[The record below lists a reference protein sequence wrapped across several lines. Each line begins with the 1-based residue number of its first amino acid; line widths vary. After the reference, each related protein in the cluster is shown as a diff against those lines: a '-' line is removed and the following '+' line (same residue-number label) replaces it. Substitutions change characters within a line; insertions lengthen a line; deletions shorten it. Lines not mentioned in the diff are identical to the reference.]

1 MNYRRPCLLMAV
13 MFVLGECISAEETGP
28 LLHALSG
35 AAVLFLTGA
44 GLLRKKVRRGA
55 AALLLFVFLLGFCRY
70 HIAEQGFKK
79 NQSRI
84 LYFGELNVALTGK
97 VVAYYSSKDTYRM
110 ILSGSMLSSAYGSL
124 RELPETATEM
134 QRKRY
139 DQPVGRIMVYLD
151 APADVYPGHEV
162 RITGKMTKEEQPQNE
177 GQFDYGRYLR
187 SQGISGSMYGK
198 RMEIVGGDV
207 LPLWKILQRF
217 REWCQEAF
225 RTICTES
232 GSGIYQAVLLGER
245 GEMPEEISRLFQE
258 SGISHILAVSGLHLS
273 ILGMGFYNILRKGR
287 LHQKAAGIFAGILIL
302 LYGTFTGCSGSA
314 MRAVIMLLLQFLA
327 RSMGRTYDMLSA
339 VGVAAVLLL
348 LLSPYLLFTG
358 GFQLSFAAVLSIGLA
373 MDLPKL
379 KWQIVETIRIALLLQ
394 LGMLPIVLYHYFKLP
409 LYSLLLNLLVLPL
422 MGYVLG
428 GGILALALYPF
439 STLLARVAIGGGH
452 MIIAFY
458 KWLCEAVSTWQ
469 YASLVLGRPG
479 MGDILVYYGVLLL
492 LFCILE
498 RRGRRQERTPYLER
512 AIILLIMFIQ
522 IWNLIPD
529 KPQKTEITALY
540 VGQGDG
546 FIIRNRDIVVTMDQG
561 STSDKHFGENVLEP
575 YLLSQGISCID
586 ASMISHCDSD
596 HYSGILYLLTE
607 TSAVRIRRMI
617 LPAAAK
623 LDSRYDTLR
632 QAAAQRNTEIEYM
645 QSGDE
650 MTVTEEKEKE
660 EEKLVFQCIYPVDD
674 THIEDANTQSLG
686 VLLTAGR
693 FRMLF
698 TGDMPKEA
706 EEVMLQEM
714 QRRRLVEDIDVLKVG
729 HHGSATSTSELLLET
744 LSPAYALISYGR
756 NNDYGHP
763 HQETMEKLR
772 QRGIRLLETARLGE
786 IRIIPEQDGSIRLYH
801 YRKAAG

>member
-1 MNYRRPCLLMAV
+1 MAV

-28 LLHALSG
+28 LIHTVAG
-35 AAVLFLTGA
+35 AAMLLLLGTGI
-44 GLLRKKVRRGA
+44 LRKKVRRGA
-55 AALLLFVFLLGFCRY
+55 AALLLFVFSLGFCRY
-70 HIAEQGFKK
+70 HMAEQDFKA

-84 LYFGELNVALTGK
+84 SYFGELNVTVTGK
-97 VVAYYSSKDTYRM
+97 VVAYYSTKDTYRL
-110 ILSGSMLSSAYGSL
+110 ILSESMLSSAYGSL

-139 DQPVGRIMVYLD
+139 DQPVGKTMVYLD
-151 APADVYPGHEV
+151 APAEVCPGHEV
-162 RITGKMTKEEQPQNE
+162 RITGKMAKEERPQNE
-177 GQFDYGRYLR
+177 GQFDYSLYLH

-207 LPLWKILQRF
+207 LPLWKLLQRF
-217 REWCQEAF
+217 REWCQKAF
-225 RTICTES
+225 RAICTES
-232 GSGIYQAVLLGER
+232 DSGIYQAVLLGER

-258 SGISHILAVSGLHLS
+258 NGISHILAVSGLHLS

-287 LHQKAAGIFAGILIL
+287 LRQKAAGILAGILIL
-302 LYGTFTGCSGSA
+302 LYGIFTGCSGSA
-314 MRAVIMLLLQFLA
+314 MRAVIMLLIQFLA
-327 RSMGRTYDMLSA
+327 RSMGRSYDMLSA

-348 LLSPYLLFTG
+348 LRSPYLLFTG
-358 GFQLSFAAVLSIGLA
+358 GFQLSFAAVISIGLA

-379 KWQIVETIRIALLLQ
+379 KWQMAETIRIALLLQ

-428 GGILALALYPF
+428 GGIFALALYPL
-439 STLLARVAIGGGH
+439 SSRLARVAIGGGH
-452 MIIAFY
+452 MILVFY
-458 KWLCEAVSTWQ
+458 KWLCEAVGAWK
-469 YASLVLGRPG
+469 YASLVLGRPSR
-479 MGDILVYYGVLLL
+479 GDILVYYGALLL
-492 LFCILE
+492 LFYILE
-498 RRGRRQERTPYLER
+498 RRGRRQERTPYFER
-512 AIILLIMFIQ
+512 VFMLLIIFMQ
-522 IWNLIPD
+522 IWILIPD

-546 FIIRNRDIVVTMDQG
+546 FLIRNRDIVVTIDQG

-596 HYSGILYLLTE
+596 HYSGILYLLME
-607 TSAVRIRRMI
+607 SSAVRIRRMI

-623 LDSRYDTLR
+623 NDSRYDMLR

-645 QSGDE
+645 QSGDR
-650 MTVTEEKEKE
+650 MTFTSKREKG
-660 EEKLVFQCIYPVDD
+660 EEKLIFQCFYPVDD

-686 VLLTAGR
+686 MLLTAGH

-714 QRRRLVEDIDVLKVG
+714 RRLNLVEDIDVLKAG

-763 HQETMEKLR
+763 HQETMERLR
-772 QRGIRLLETARLGE
+772 KHQIRLLETARFGE
-786 IRIIPEQDGSIRLYH
+786 IRMIPEKDGSIRLYH
-801 YRKAAG
+801 YCKTG